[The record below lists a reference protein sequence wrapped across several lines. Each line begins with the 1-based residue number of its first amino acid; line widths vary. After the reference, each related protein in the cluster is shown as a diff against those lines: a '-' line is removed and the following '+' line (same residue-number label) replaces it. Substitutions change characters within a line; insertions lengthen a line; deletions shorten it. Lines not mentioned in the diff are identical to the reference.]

1 MQVLWLSFY
10 FPGPVAVGTPTQT
23 SYSTHHMDG
32 PTYFLQS
39 GNWNSKCRLWYKK
52 ICCISLVVDWYMSG
66 IWLVHLFEDNFWL
79 EEYLNVSWCLWMV
92 GMMHLTHH
100 YLYPDKASSAQAA
113 LHWFLLW
120 LFTTNAV
127 PYRDQFLS
135 HQQTLSNLRIDNEPI
150 G

>member
-39 GNWNSKCRLWYKK
+39 GNWSSKCRLWYKK

-66 IWLVHLFEDNFWL
+66 IWLVHVVLAGISFWGQLLVRRVFECILVLVAWCIWLTIICILTRLPVLRQLCIDSFSGYLHQMLFLIGIDSYHTSE
-79 EEYLNVSWCLWMV
+79 
-92 GMMHLTHH
+92 
-100 YLYPDKASSAQAA
+100 LYQIY
-113 LHWFLLW
+113 
-120 LFTTNAV
+120 T
-127 PYRDQFLS
+127 
-135 HQQTLSNLRIDNEPI
+135 
-150 G
+150 